1 MLPLSV
7 RHFISPRGKVL
18 IYLLDVPHAA
28 MEDGVY
34 KGFFIP
40 KGGRYHR
47 TGPLKC
53 LLMDI

>member
-1 MLPLSV
+1 MLPLSM
-7 RHFISPRGKVL
+7 RHFSSPRGKVL